1 MSNIKVFVVDDSAV
15 VRMVLKEILTKDA
28 DIDFV
33 GSASDPIFALKH
45 FEKDGWPDLIV
56 LDIEM
61 PRMDGLTFLKK
72 IMEEHPIPVI
82 ICSTL
87 ATKGAGATL
96 EALSNGAF
104 AVVSKPTMGLK
115 NFLEGEGTQELYSL
129 IKAAKKNKSMA
140 RRPLA
145 RAKPVEKVV
154 EAQSQADTPAP
165 IARHSLL
172 DKSTDKF
179 IALGSSTGGTQA
191 LEVVL
196 TKLPASCKGV
206 VIVQHM
212 PANFTKP
219 FADRLNGLCKIQVSE
234 AKDGD
239 RIMPGKA
246 LIAPGGHHLKV
257 IRSGAQYIVK
267 VVDAPPVNRH
277 RPSVDVMFRSAAKA
291 GGKNVTAA
299 ILTGMGNDGA
309 KGLLELKEVGAKTY
323 AQSEKTCVVFG
334 MPKEAI
340 KLDAHSEIL
349 DLEDIATKLV

>member
-1 MSNIKVFVVDDSAV
+1 MSKIKVFVVDDSAV
-15 VRMVLKEILTKDA
+15 VRMVLKEILTKDSE
-28 DIDFV
+28 IDFA

-129 IKAAKKNKSMA
+129 IKAAKRNKPMA
-140 RRPLA
+140 RRPIS
-145 RAKPVEKVV
+145 RAKPIEKAVDVESSKEEV
-154 EAQSQADTPAP
+154 P
-165 IARHSLL
+165 IRRHSLL

-196 TKLPASCKGV
+196 TKLPASCKGI

-299 ILTGMGNDGA
+299 ILTGMGGDGA
-309 KGLLELKEVGAKTY
+309 KGLLELKDVGAMTY

-340 KLDAHSEIL
+340 KLDAQNEIV
-349 DLEDIATKLV
+349 DLEDMASKLV